1 MLDGTVYYVEDA
13 RWKDDLKSMQ
23 HWSTELLE
31 VELYGRN
38 PETHKYIQYF
48 HKRKK
53 APYSTALDLFCIKV
67 NVVSHQKCN
76 HPAFRYAFAY
86 LP

>member
-1 MLDGTVYYVEDA
+1 MGLSNTSKDA
-13 RWKDDLKSMQ
+13 RWKDDLKNMQ

-38 PETHKYIQYF
+38 PETHKYIQSF
-48 HKRKK
+48 HKRN
-53 APYSTALDLFCIKV
+53 STDLDLFCIKV
-67 NVVSHQKCN
+67 NVVSHKKCN
-76 HPAFRYAFAY
+76 HPAFRYVFAY